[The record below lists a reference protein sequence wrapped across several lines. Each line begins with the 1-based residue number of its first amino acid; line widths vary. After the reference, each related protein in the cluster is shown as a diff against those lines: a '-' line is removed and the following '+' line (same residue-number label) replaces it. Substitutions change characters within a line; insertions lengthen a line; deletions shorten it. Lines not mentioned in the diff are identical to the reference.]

1 MGYRSDVMMCIV
13 GKEEDMKTQLA
24 SLMLT
29 STPVIQEALREMVL
43 APYSHSHFMPP
54 DIPYLSLTYQNEGSK
69 WYSKY
74 SDVKAFMAIWSHFQD
89 LDVEVSPFDGA
100 FIRVGEEDNDIES
113 EYFGDFSHNLGY
125 AHTSIHCSAATEPSK
140 DIRHN
145 RPLQTE

>member
-29 STPVIQEALREMVL
+29 STPVIQEALKEMVL
-43 APYSHSHFMPP
+43 APYSHFMPSG
-54 DIPYLSLTYQNEGSK
+54 IPYLSLTYRSEGSK
-69 WYSKY
+69 WYSEY

-89 LDVEVSPFDGA
+89 LDGEGSPFDGA
-100 FIRVGEEDNDIES
+100 FIRVGEEDNDIGS
-113 EYFGDFSHNLGY
+113 EYFGDFGHDLGY
-125 AHTSIHCSAATEPSK
+125 VHTSIHCSAETEPSK
-140 DIRHN
+140 DVRHN